1 MISLEL
7 NPPLKPSLDEIYEK
21 IRRYNSFDAFIITE
35 LAMRKEGDRW
45 MDTMY
50 TAIKLKEATG
60 RRIIPVVTSRE
71 NTKRGILSKILM
83 AIHGGIE
90 ELVIV
95 RGDQSPYGG
104 AFGMT
109 TVEIIRTIRSL
120 CEKFSKRITI
130 YVAANPTRDLEGEI
144 VRAAEKLSS
153 GADAVITQP
162 TLDTNML
169 REFIAGLRER
179 GFDNPVI
186 GSIMVLNS
194 RSSAE
199 MMERRCG
206 IRFPEWFK
214 EELERG
220 NWRDSLLTS
229 IREIADLCDGVH
241 ISPIVEQEFSALLA
255 EEARKIL
262 KDRYEQ
268 WPIFLP

>member
-7 NPPLKPSLDEIYEK
+7 NPPSRPSLDEIYEK
-21 IRRYNSFDAFIITE
+21 IRKYNSFDAFIITE
-35 LAMRKEGDRW
+35 LAMRREEDRW

-60 RRIIPVVTSRE
+60 KRIIPVMTSRE
-71 NTKRGILSKILM
+71 STKRGILSRILM
-83 AIHGGIE
+83 AIHGGID

-120 CEKFSKRITI
+120 CERFSKRVTV

-162 TLDTNML
+162 TLDTNLL
-169 REFIAGLRER
+169 RKFIAGLRER

-186 GSIMVLNS
+186 GSIMILNS
-194 RSSAE
+194 RNSAE
-199 MMERRCG
+199 IMERRCG

-229 IREIADLCDGVH
+229 IREIADICDGVH
-241 ISPIVEQEFSALLA
+241 ISPIVEQDFSVLLA

-262 KDRYEQ
+262 RDRDEQ
-268 WPIFLP
+268 LPIFLP